1 MALLQA
7 APDHAAFALP
17 PGSRSRK
24 RSAMSPPPATLHPGY
39 APHAEAPATRRA
51 RALDRVGAGL
61 LVALPL
67 AMWLANRS
75 ATLVLGLSA
84 IAFLAAL
91 WLRGGHRGLLERVR
105 GALASPV
112 GLAIVA
118 FLLWS
123 LVSLGWSHRPAQ
135 GLAMWGEFALPLA
148 CGLVIALSGGLR
160 PEIRLSRALAISLT
174 LACALIMVELAS
186 GLSQRAQL
194 GIGRPYG
201 FIFNRPVLTCVVLM
215 AAALPPL
222 LHHGATRRADRALA
236 IVLVSSVGALA
247 IVADSGAAVLGF
259 GIMLLIWALA
269 LLAPRLTLALVALG
283 FVATMALAPVL
294 GLLANSALPPALHKT
309 LAQSHTRERV
319 AIWLSFGEA
328 IRARPLIGSGFGA
341 SAALDSHPV
350 ARHVA
355 PLHREML
362 AVGHPH
368 SAPMQAWVETG
379 IAGAACLAFAGL
391 VLLGRLRHLPARA
404 LAPRLALFAM
414 ALGVASV
421 AHGAWQGWW
430 IAALAAGA
438 ALLWTGLDQNDQA
451 KKDQ

>member
-1 MALLQA
+1 MN
-7 APDHAAFALP
+7 
-17 PGSRSRK
+17 
-24 RSAMSPPPATLHPGY
+24 PPPATLHPASGTQSD
-39 APHAEAPATRRA
+39 APAERRA

-75 ATLVLGLSA
+75 APLVLGLAA

-91 WLRGGHRGLLERVR
+91 QQRGERPALLGRLRR
-105 GALASPV
+105 ALASPI

-123 LVSLGWSHRPAQ
+123 LISLGWSHRPAQ

-148 CGLVIALSGGLR
+148 CGLVIAASGGLR
-160 PEIRLSRALAISLT
+160 PGIRLSRALAIAII
-174 LACALIMVELAS
+174 LASALIMIELAS

-201 FIFNRPVLTCVVLM
+201 FIFNRPVLTCVMLA
-215 AAALPPL
+215 AAALPAL
-222 LHHGATRRADRALA
+222 LERGRARRHDHALA
-236 IVLVSSVGALA
+236 ILLVAVVGALTVA
-247 IVADSGAAVLGF
+247 ADSGAAALGF
-259 GIMLLIWALA
+259 AILLAVWALA
-269 LLAPRLTLALVALG
+269 LLAPRPALAAVALG
-283 FVATMALAPVL
+283 FAATMALAPML
-294 GLLANSALPPALHKT
+294 GLLANAALPPSLHRT
-309 LAQSHTRERV
+309 LAKSHTSERV

-328 IRARPLIGSGFGA
+328 IRARSIVGSGFGA
-341 SAALDSHPV
+341 SAALDKHPV
-350 ARHVA
+350 AANVS
-355 PLHREML
+355 PGHREML

-379 IAGAACLAFAGL
+379 LIGAACLALAGL
-391 VLLGRLRHLPARA
+391 ALLWRLRTLQARD
-404 LAPRLALFAM
+404 LAPRLALFA
-414 ALGVASV
+414 ATFGVASV

-438 ALLWTGLDQNDQA
+438 VLLWTGLAGHRPHQPIKRRETSDE
-451 KKDQ
+451 

>member
-1 MALLQA
+1 MT
-7 APDHAAFALP
+7 
-17 PGSRSRK
+17 
-24 RSAMSPPPATLHPGY
+24 PPPATLHPGY
-39 APHAEAPATRRA
+39 EPHAEAPAARRA

-75 ATLVLGLSA
+75 APLLLGLSA
-84 IAFLAAL
+84 IAFLVAL
-91 WLRGGHRGLLERVR
+91 WQRGGHRELFDRLR

-112 GLAIVA
+112 GFAIVA
-118 FLLWS
+118 FLIWS
-123 LVSLGWSHRPAQ
+123 LLSLGWSHRPAQ

-160 PEIRLSRALAISLT
+160 PDIRLSRALAISIT

-215 AAALPPL
+215 AAALPAL
-222 LHHGATRRADRALA
+222 LHHGVTRRADRALA
-236 IVLVSSVGALA
+236 IVLVASVGALA

-259 GIMLLIWALA
+259 GLMLLGWTLA
-269 LLAPRLTLALVALG
+269 LLAPRLTLAAVALC

-294 GLLANSALPPALHKT
+294 GPLANAALPPALHKT

-391 VLLGRLRHLPARA
+391 MLLRRLRNLPARD

-414 ALGVASV
+414 AFGVASV

-430 IAALAAGA
+430 VAALAAGA
-438 ALLWTGLDQNDQA
+438 ALLWTGLGHHDQA
-451 KKDQ
+451 KRDR

>member
-1 MALLQA
+1 MN
-7 APDHAAFALP
+7 PTP
-17 PGSRSRK
+17 V
-24 RSAMSPPPATLHPGY
+24 TLHSGY
-39 APHAEAPATRRA
+39 ERQDDAPALRRA
-51 RALDRVGAGL
+51 RAIERIGAGL

-75 ATLVLGLSA
+75 APLLLGLSA

-91 WLRGGHRGLLERVR
+91 WLRGGLRELFDRMR
-105 GALASPV
+105 GALTRPI
-112 GLAIVA
+112 GLALVA

-123 LVSLGWSHRPAQ
+123 LISLGWSHAPMQ
-135 GLAMWGEFALPLA
+135 GLAMWGEFALPLL
-148 CGLVIALSGGLR
+148 CGLVVAAAGGLR
-160 PEIRLSRALAISLT
+160 PDILLSRALAIAII
-174 LACALIMVELAS
+174 LASVLIMIELAS

-201 FIFNRPVLTCVVLM
+201 FIFNRPVLTCVVLL

-222 LHHGATRRADRALA
+222 LHRGPVWRADRALA
-236 IVLVSSVGALA
+236 IASAAIVGALTIA
-247 IVADSGAAVLGF
+247 ADSGAAVLGF
-259 GIMLLIWALA
+259 AILLSVWMLA
-269 LLAPRLTLALVALG
+269 LLAPRLTLAAVALG

-294 GLLANSALPPALHKT
+294 GLLTNAALPPALHTT

-328 IRARPLIGSGFGA
+328 IRARPLLGSGFGA
-341 SAALDSHPV
+341 SATLDKHPV
-350 ARHVA
+350 AARVA
-355 PLHREML
+355 PAHREML

-379 IAGAACLAFAGL
+379 IIGAVCLVFAGL
-391 VLLGRLRHLPARA
+391 ALLWRLRRLSARD
-404 LAPRLALFAM
+404 LAPRLALFSTAF
-414 ALGVASV
+414 GVASV

-438 ALLWTGLDQNDQA
+438 AWLWTGLVRDDQA
-451 KKDQ
+451 NRGLS

>member
-1 MALLQA
+1 MN
-7 APDHAAFALP
+7 PTP
-17 PGSRSRK
+17 V
-24 RSAMSPPPATLHPGY
+24 TLHPGY
-39 APHAEAPATRRA
+39 EPQADAPAARRA
-51 RALDRVGAGL
+51 RALERLGAGL

-75 ATLVLGLSA
+75 APLLLGLSA

-91 WLRGGHRGLLERVR
+91 WQRGGLRELFDRMC
-105 GALASPV
+105 GALTRPI
-112 GLAIVA
+112 GLAVVA

-148 CGLVIALSGGLR
+148 CGLVIAASSGLR
-160 PEIRLSRALAISLT
+160 PDIRLSRALAIAII

-201 FIFNRPVLTCVVLM
+201 FIFNRPVLTCVVLTT
-215 AAALPPL
+215 AALPPL
-222 LHHGATRRADRALA
+222 LHRGATRLADRALA
-236 IVLVSSVGALA
+236 MVLVASVGALA
-247 IVADSGAAVLGF
+247 IIADSGAAVLGF
-259 GIMLLIWALA
+259 GILLLVWTLA
-269 LLAPRLTLALVALG
+269 LLAPRPTLVLVALG

-294 GLLANSALPPALHKT
+294 GLLTNAALPPSLHKT

-350 ARHVA
+350 AQHVA
-355 PLHREML
+355 PRHREML

-379 IAGAACLAFAGL
+379 IVGAACLVLAGL
-391 VLLGRLRHLPARA
+391 ALLWRLRHLPARD

-414 ALGVASV
+414 AFGVASV

-438 ALLWTGLDQNDQA
+438 VWLWTGLGRHDQA
-451 KKDQ
+451 KREL

>member
-1 MALLQA
+1 M
-7 APDHAAFALP
+7 
-17 PGSRSRK
+17 
-24 RSAMSPPPATLHPGY
+24 
-39 APHAEAPATRRA
+39 
-51 RALDRVGAGL
+51 LDRVGAGL

-75 ATLVLGLSA
+75 APLLLGLSA

-91 WLRGGHRGLLERVR
+91 WQRGGLRELFDRLS
-105 GALASPV
+105 GALASPI
-112 GLAIVA
+112 GLAVAA

-148 CGLVIALSGGLR
+148 CGLVIAMSGGLQR
-160 PEIRLSRALAISLT
+160 DIRLSRALAIAIILT
-174 LACALIMVELAS
+174 GALIMFELAS

-222 LHHGATRRADRALA
+222 LHRGLAWRRDRALA
-236 IVLVSSVGALA
+236 VLLAATVGALTIA
-247 IVADSGAAVLGF
+247 ADSGAAALGF
-259 GIMLLIWALA
+259 AILLLVWTLA
-269 LLAPRLTLALVALG
+269 LLAPRLTLAAVALG
-283 FVATMALAPVL
+283 FIATIALAPAL
-294 GLLANSALPPALHKT
+294 GLLANATLPPALHRT
-309 LAQSHTRERV
+309 LAQSHTSERV

-341 SAALDSHPV
+341 SASLDRHPV
-350 ARHVA
+350 AASVTPR
-355 PLHREML
+355 HREML

-379 IAGAACLAFAGL
+379 IVGAACLAFAGL
-391 VLLGRLRHLPARA
+391 ALLWRLRHLPARG

-414 ALGVASV
+414 AFSVASV

-438 ALLWTGLDQNDQA
+438 VWLWTGLDVHDQA
-451 KKDQ
+451 KRDL